1 MKLEIHYSV
10 NDGGDGSAYPHFF
23 ESKELAEL
31 DQDFQRDVYDTGFA
45 ECCTGS
51 IVIES
56 DSPMKVIGE
65 DIITAESFL
74 KDIDR
79 EDENATAFIPKVQA
93 LIDKK
98 NKNQNGKK
106 TR

>member
-10 NDGGDGSAYPHFF
+10 SDGGDGSAYPHFF
-23 ESKELAEL
+23 ESAELAEL

-45 ECCTGS
+45 ECCTGT

-56 DSPMKVIGE
+56 DSPMKVIGDE
-65 DIITAESFL
+65 IMTAEQFMAE
-74 KDIDR
+74 IDR
-79 EDENATAFIPKVQA
+79 EDENAAKFIPKVQA

-98 NKNQNGKK
+98 NQNGKK